1 MNKSIILF
9 VFCFFSLSTVNVMSQ
24 NADIDLLVKIN
35 ILHQAKRYGLIPAL
49 FQAPPNMLPYL
60 FRL

>member
-1 MNKSIILF
+1 
-9 VFCFFSLSTVNVMSQ
+9 MSQ